1 MKKKIL
7 ALCLIVAMLGV
18 AVVGGTMAYFT
29 DTDEAVNVMTIGSV
43 KIEQIEEEWNET
55 EKKLQPFT
63 QAKELLPYVGS
74 ITGWDKV
81 ATGYPRFAGIKN
93 AIDKFVSVKNTGR
106 SDAYVRTFIA
116 LEVGTGND
124 NLLGV
129 SIDNLNSSEGGTAWA
144 VVKQG
149 YETIDGNNYYVFVFE
164 HKEPLKAG
172 EQTIPCFRQVYLKP
186 EATQEDAAKLDGNDN
201 GTYDILSFTQ
211 AVQAGGF
218 ASAREAFK
226 ASFDENS
233 DTIKMPWAKIELP
246 VVVTTAEELQ
256 ATINAADE
264 GENYIVLGADIVGN
278 VTVAQKPNV
287 KIDLDGNGYAID
299 GAITVNGRSARY
311 ETAGMTIHDIKF
323 YADSITLPND
333 TAYINLGESGDSNT
347 RYTNH
352 VTISNC
358 TFDAANVIKVAAV
371 KSYTGG
377 DWNLTIKDC
386 VVTEKIHSL
395 LQVANVEKN
404 LIISGCTVNS
414 KNGVN
419 LNSTPSVEITD
430 CNFDV
435 RGYAVRFGV
444 NGSTATEAKTFVL
457 TNNTLKS
464 ACEESDDAVI
474 VFRENA
480 TNATLTLEGNTIIG
494 TRQFI
499 GTTAN
504 TVIIEK

>member
-1 MKKKIL
+1 MKEEGP
-7 ALCLIVAMLGV
+7 VA
-18 AVVGGTMAYFT
+18 
-29 DTDEAVNVMTIGSV
+29 
-43 KIEQIEEEWNET
+43 
-55 EKKLQPFT
+55 
-63 QAKELLPYVGS
+63 
-74 ITGWDKV
+74 
-81 ATGYPRFAGIKN
+81 
-93 AIDKFVSVKNTGR
+93 
-106 SDAYVRTFIA
+106 
-116 LEVGTGND
+116 
-124 NLLGV
+124 
-129 SIDNLNSSEGGTAWA
+129 
-144 VVKQG
+144 
-149 YETIDGNNYYVFVFE
+149 IDGNNYYVWVFE
-164 HKEPLKAG
+164 HQAAVKPG
-172 EQTIPCFRQVYLKP
+172 ETTVPCLLQVYLLN
-186 EATQEDAAKLDGNDN
+186 EATQEIAAKLDGNGN

-218 ASAREAFK
+218 DTAREAFK
-226 ASFDENS
+226 ASFDENT
-233 DTIKMPWAKIELP
+233 DTIKMPWTTVDIPA
-246 VVVTTAEELQ
+246 VVSTVEELQ
-256 ATINAADE
+256 AAINAADE

-278 VTVAQKPNV
+278 VTVVQKPNV

-323 YADSITLPND
+323 YADSITTD
-333 TAYINLGESGDSNT
+333 AYINLGVSNDSNT

-352 VTISNC
+352 VTVSNC
-358 TFDAANVIKVAAV
+358 TFDVDGTAKIVAI

-377 DWNLTIKDC
+377 DKNLTVTDC
-386 VVTEKIHSL
+386 TVSSSVHSL
-395 LQVANVEKN
+395 LQVTNVEEN

-444 NGSTATEAKTFVL
+444 DGSTATEAKSFVL

-499 GTTAN
+499 GATAN